1 MKKYSM
7 RSIPAAAAMA
17 AVLIFGGQA
26 HAQSMTPPP
35 GSTNKEDAPLPEPK
49 GGVPKRAAADP
60 SNPSGNPVAKSA
72 TMTPGTTSSLD
83 NVSPTPMGGKAKSAE
98 DRTAAR
104 MAKDEKNPAKAAK
117 RAKRKAPPDDVNVEN
132 PRGGGG

>member
-17 AVLIFGGQA
+17 AVLLFGVQA
-26 HAQSMTPPP
+26 YAQLTTPPP

-72 TMTPGTTSSLD
+72 TMTPGTTNSLD
-83 NVSPTPMGGKAKSAE
+83 NVSPAPAGGKAKSAE
-98 DRTAAR
+98 ERNAAR
-104 MAKDEKNPAKAAK
+104 MAKDEKDPAKAAK
-117 RAKRKAPPDDVNVEN
+117 RAKRKAPPDDTSTAK
-132 PRGGGG
+132 PGGGGG